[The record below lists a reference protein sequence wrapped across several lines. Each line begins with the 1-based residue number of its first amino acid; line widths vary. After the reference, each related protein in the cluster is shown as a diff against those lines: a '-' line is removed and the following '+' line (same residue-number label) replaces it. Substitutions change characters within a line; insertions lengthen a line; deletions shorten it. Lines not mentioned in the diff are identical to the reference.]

1 MNKGLKFAA
10 WAALFAVVLYVVFS
24 LMIGPGRDDQLLLEA
39 VITGLVLSGLWMVWN
54 KQKEIE
60 QKLDKLLNEKKDGH
74 ED

>member
-1 MNKGLKFAA
+1 MNKGITFAA
-10 WAALFAVVLYVVFS
+10 LAALFAVVLYVVFS
-24 LMIGPGRDDQLLLEA
+24 LMIGPGRDDQLLLDA
-39 VITGLVLSGLWMVWN
+39 VLTGLVLSGLWMVWN